1 MLVVNETNIHM
12 HVGQSGTDQC
22 IQVAPRTGIMYAWRS
37 QHARTLLRISNNIY
51 PMQWSETFS
60 ADASST
66 LIKLHDGTTV
76 IVSVKKI
83 SSTLRTITLQGL
95 LTVTNLLKDHLEV
108 KLNQVS
114 TDQICGGLE
123 RPVNFLT
130 NAEQP
135 LEIRARLLGQSN
147 EWSNVINLS
156 ESPQPFLLRLEMKGK
171 EFLPAWIHVT
181 VENLTSSCSRIL
193 AIFAP
198 MYVIQSRVPGS
209 LIASIQTKTKTED
222 IKLTGFNTSTQINI
236 LQQQGSALDHN
247 FDLSFKL
254 TEDGPSSAPCVP
266 VSWKVVQE
274 IRSLDE
280 RDLTMEETVTEMKE
294 LIEHKL
300 YSDPY
305 SHLSDFKVM
314 PSTTDCKVKLFLI
327 LFMIIIIIYPLHQ

>member
-1 MLVVNETNIHM
+1 MLVVNETNVHL

-22 IQVAPRTGIMYAWRS
+22 IQVAPRTVIMYTWRS
-37 QHARTLLRISNNIY
+37 QHARTLLRISNSINPI
-51 PMQWSETFS
+51 QWSETFS
-60 ADASST
+60 AEASST

-76 IVSVKKI
+76 IIAVKKI

-95 LTVTNLLKDHLEV
+95 LTVTNLLRDHLEV

-130 NAEQP
+130 NNEQP

-171 EFLPAWIHVT
+171 EFFPVWIHVM
-181 VENLTSSCSRIL
+181 VENITSNCSRIL

-198 MYVIQSRVPGS
+198 MYVIQSRIPGS
-209 LIASIQTKTKTED
+209 LIASIQTKTKNED
-222 IKLTGFNTSTQINI
+222 IHLAGFHSSTQINI
-236 LQQQGSALDHN
+236 LQQQGSAFDHN
-247 FDLSFKL
+247 FDLSLKL
-254 TEDGPSSAPCVP
+254 TEDGPSSTPCVP

-280 RDLTMEETVTEMKE
+280 GDLTMEETVTELKE
-294 LIEHKL
+294 LIEHKM

-305 SHLSDFKVM
+305 SHLAEFKVM
-314 PSTTDCKVKLFLI
+314 PSTTDCKVIFFLYLSI
-327 LFMIIIIIYPLHQ
+327 KNVCIIYITR